1 MRKSSAGA
9 AATAT
14 ATTPA
19 AADGEAGGAA
29 GGRGAGTAPGT
40 ASGASGGAEDSQQQ
54 HQAPPPVPQQDPA
67 ERAAMN
73 GAKERGNKLFSSQLY
88 GEAAAA
94 YTEALRLARQPED
107 VATLLSNRSAAY
119 ASLSRMYRSRPA
131 RRSECAALFDLDPTS
146 LAQMALKDA
155 DRAVSLRPDWSKAY
169 SRQGTALFLL
179 ERYVQSRD
187 AFLEGL
193 ALEPTSAPLQE
204 GLREVQAVLL
214 GDEAD
219 GDGDGDGDGDTA
231 GGGGGGLGATSAA
244 AGAAAAAGAPSPA
257 ARAAGAAAAAAGGG
271 AVTAKRQRSL
281 GAGAGRSELDDW
293 DCCLCAKLLFEPVTT
308 PCGHTFCKECFA
320 RAIDHKP
327 RCPYCRAVLHV
338 ARDALPVTIT
348 LANIIS
354 RAFPQE
360 YEERRKEASGADAD
374 AALNR
379 TSTGGAAAGAAATS
393 PVGSPG
399 AGAGAQPGGAGGGGG
414 AAAAPAQLTLPLF
427 VMSLIM
433 PGETMALNIFEPR
446 YRLMVRRVMEGS
458 RRLGMAQAR
467 RDAQEIEDVAVEAE
481 ILECNPQPDG
491 RYYLELVGRR
501 RLKLVSHGELDG
513 YRLARCELLADAPA
527 ADPVAVDALAAQ
539 VERQVDALLTQLR
552 PLAAGG
558 GRLAGRLRAL
568 LEGVGDRPPRQQAE
582 KFSLWAATL
591 ASNLCPDLDKAPLLR
606 LTDTRERLRL
616 VERALGA
623 RMAAAAGPGGQP
635 CVVM

>member
-1 MRKSSAGA
+1 MRKSGAGTNQGATGSGEA
-9 AATAT
+9 AATA
-14 ATTPA
+14 A
-19 AADGEAGGAA
+19 AAAAAGGEAGMGGACSSGGGGGGAGAA
-29 GGRGAGTAPGT
+29 GSAG
-40 ASGASGGAEDSQQQ
+40 GGATAGNDTPSE
-54 HQAPPPVPQQDPA
+54 APQQDAA
-67 ERAAMN
+67 EREAMTA
-73 GAKERGNKLFSSQLY
+73 AKERGNKLFSSQLF

-107 VATLLSNRSAAY
+107 VAALLSNRSAAY

-155 DRAVSLRPDWSKAY
+155 DRAVAVRPDWAKAY

-179 ERYVQSRD
+179 ERYLQSRD
-187 AFLEGL
+187 AYLEGL
-193 ALEPTSAPLQE
+193 ALEPTSAALQE
-204 GLREVQAVLL
+204 GLREVQGVLL
-214 GDEAD
+214 
-219 GDGDGDGDGDTA
+219 GDGDGDG
-231 GGGGGGLGATSAA
+231 
-244 AGAAAAAGAPSPA
+244 AAAAADGAPLGAAPA
-257 ARAAGAAAAAAGGG
+257 AAPAAAAAGG
-271 AVTAKRQRSL
+271 AATAAASAAATATAKRQRSL
-281 GAGAGRSELDDW
+281 GAGAGRTELEDW

-348 LANIIS
+348 LAHIIS
-354 RAFPQE
+354 RAFPEE
-360 YEERRKEASGADAD
+360 YEERRREVAGGGAD
-374 AALNR
+374 AALDR
-379 TSTGGAAAGAAATS
+379 TAAGGAATS

-399 AGAGAQPGGAGGGGG
+399 AAGAAAGG
-414 AAAAPAQLTLPLF
+414 AAAAPQQLTLPLF

-467 RDAQEIEDVAVEAE
+467 RDRQEIEDVAVEAE
-481 ILECNPQPDG
+481 ILECTPQPDG

-513 YRLARCELLADAPA
+513 YRLARCELLADAPLTGPEA
-527 ADPVAVDALAAQ
+527 AAVDALSAQ
-539 VERQVDALLTQLR
+539 VERQVDGLLSQLR

-558 GRLAGRLRAL
+558 GRLAGRLRVL
-568 LEGVGDRPPRQQAE
+568 LDGVGDRPPRQQAE

-591 ASNLCPDLDKAPLLR
+591 AANVCPDLDKAPLLR
-606 LTDTRERLRL
+606 LTDTRERLRA
-616 VERALGA
+616 VERALGS
-623 RMAAAAGPGGQP
+623 RMEAAAGPGGQQ
-635 CVVM
+635 CAVM